1 MSLIMTFIQ
10 GVMHLDKSLQLIF
23 QNYGI
28 LAYAILFLII
38 FCETGLVVVPFLPG
52 DSLIFGAATLAV
64 LGNANI
70 VVLFLVLASAAIL
83 GNTVNY
89 QIGRFI
95 GPKIYETNNRFI
107 KKEYLEKT
115 HSFYEKH
122 GGFTIIITRFMPVIR
137 TFSPFVAGIGAM
149 KYAEFMIY
157 NVIGGI
163 TWVLLFSAAGYWFG
177 NIDFVKK
184 NFEIVMFGIVFVSLL
199 PAILGV
205 LKQKLSRKKCETEII

>member
-1 MSLIMTFIQ
+1 MDLIVSFIQ
-10 GVMHLDKSLQLIF
+10 GIMHLDKSLQMIF
-23 QNYGI
+23 ENYGT
-28 LAYAILFLII
+28 LAYLILFLIV

-52 DSLIFGAATLAV
+52 DSLIFGAAALAV

-70 VVLFLVLASAAIL
+70 IVLFLVLVSAAIL

-115 HSFYEKH
+115 HAFYEKH
-122 GGFTIIITRFMPVIR
+122 GGFTIIITRFMPIIR

-149 KYAEFMIY
+149 NFVKFMIY
-157 NVIGGI
+157 NIIGGI
-163 TWVLLFSAAGYWFG
+163 LWVFLFSAAGYLFG

-184 NFEIVMFGIVFVSLL
+184 NFEIVMLAIIFVSLL
-199 PAILGV
+199 PAAVGV
-205 LKQKLSRKKCETEII
+205 IKQKFAKKNCEPEIV